1 MRKTIF
7 LNDRWEFT
15 ELWDNSFATGE
26 GAQDGTSFAVV
37 RLPHTCKET
46 PFHYFDESVYQM
58 CCGYRRELY
67 APEEWDGR
75 MVILTVEA
83 AGHRAEVWL
92 NGEKLAEHNCGYTA
106 FSVELT
112 GLRPGEKNLL
122 AICVDSRETLNIPPF
137 GYVIDYM
144 TYGGLYREVRLDVTE
159 KEYIEDVFVRPEI
172 PEKRGLLR
180 RNAGHAQAAE
190 RLPQIRF
197 DGIVK
202 SELAIRG
209 ETEGLTVHQTVF
221 CSRCGKRVP
230 EEPDLQE
237 EQSVPE
243 EPGLQEEQSMPEPGR
258 KGQNGVLAEK
268 SYDLA
273 NLPRAE
279 RGDSD
284 SSVPAVIAELELP
297 GAVLWDVLQPQL
309 YTLRTELLRGE
320 EVLDVR
326 ETVFGF
332 RRAEFKADGFYLNGR
347 KLKLAGLNRHQSY
360 PYVGYAMP
368 ESQQKRDAD
377 ILKYELGLN
386 AVRTS
391 HYPQSQHFVD
401 RCDEIGLLVFTEIP
415 GWQHIG
421 DDAWKDQAVQNTRD
435 MVLQYRNH
443 PSIFLWGVRIN
454 ESKDDDELY
463 RRTNAAV
470 HELDDTR
477 PTGGVR
483 CHKNSHLLEDVYT
496 YNDFLHDGTNAGCE
510 PKRKVTSDKDK
521 AYMVTEYNGHMFPT
535 KSFDSEVH
543 RRDHALRHA
552 RVLNDIAGQQDIA
565 GSFGWCFFDY
575 NTHQD
580 FGSGDRI
587 CYHGVT
593 DMFRNPKPAAAV
605 YASLQE
611 DIPVLEVSSAMDIG
625 EHPTGNLGRI
635 FAFTNAE
642 QILVYK
648 NGRLIKT
655 YEVASKSYPDL
666 KHPPVEIDD
675 FVGDILEKEEG
686 FSPLQ
691 ANLVRDL
698 LNYAASYGFSHLSP
712 KIMAKAAVLMQRYH
726 MTFED
731 AYRLYGKYIG
741 DWGGTATSWRFEAVR
756 GGEVVKTVVKEPVKE
771 IRLRAEADHT
781 DLRDG
786 RTYDVASVRL
796 TMRDQNGNVLPFY
809 QGAVGLRTEGPVQI
823 IGPALAQLRGG
834 MGGTYV
840 KTTGDAG
847 DALLILTDEQGEEIR
862 IPFRVSRKDPP
873 DPDPAVGTEPGS
885 TGRSKQDAQGF
896 GLEDVC

>member
-1 MRKTIF
+1 MRERIF
-7 LNDRWEFT
+7 LNDGWEFT
-15 ELWDNSFATGE
+15 ESWSRQFQTGE
-26 GAQDGTSFAVV
+26 PEQGETETRESSPYAVV
-37 RLPHTCKET
+37 RLPHTCRET
-46 PFHYFDESVYQM
+46 PFHYFDESLYQM
-58 CCGYRRELY
+58 CCGYRKELY
-67 APEEWDGR
+67 VPEEWKNR
-75 MVILTVEA
+75 RVILTVEA
-83 AGHRAEVWL
+83 AGHRAEVFL

-112 GLRPGEKNLL
+112 GLHPGEKNLL

-144 TYGGLYREVRLDVTE
+144 TYGGLYREVWLDVAE
-159 KEYIEDVFVRPEI
+159 KEYIEDIFVRPEI

-180 RNAGHAQAAE
+180 RNADDIRAAE

-197 DGIVK
+197 EGTVK
-202 SELAIRG
+202 SELLVRG
-209 ETEGLTVHQTVF
+209 ETEGLKLRQTV
-221 CSRCGKRVP
+221 SGRPSGRRLP
-230 EEPDLQE
+230 EGV
-237 EQSVPE
+237 SVPGTDPDGE
-243 EPGLQEEQSMPEPGR
+243 EEISALAEQIFELADLPRADRGDAEHSDPA
-258 KGQNGVLAEK
+258 VLAELK
-268 SYDLA
+268 
-273 NLPRAE
+273 LPDA
-279 RGDSD
+279 
-284 SSVPAVIAELELP
+284 L
-297 GAVLWDVLQPQL
+297 LWDVLQPRL

-326 ETVFGF
+326 ENVFGF
-332 RRAEFKADGFYLNGR
+332 RRIAFKPDGFFLNGR

-360 PYVGYAMP
+360 PYAGYAMP

-377 ILKYELGLN
+377 ILKYELGVN

-391 HYPQSQHFVD
+391 HYPQSQYFID

-421 DDAWKDQAVQNTRD
+421 DEQWKDQAVENTRE
-435 MVLQYRNH
+435 MVLQYRYH
-443 PSIFLWGVRIN
+443 PSVILWGVRIN

-463 RRTNAAV
+463 LRTNAAARA
-470 HELDDTR
+470 LDDTR

-496 YNDFLHDGTNAGCE
+496 YNDFFHDGTNAGCE
-510 PKRKVTSDKDK
+510 PKRKVTSDKDR
-521 AYMVTEYNGHMFPT
+521 AYLVTEYNGHMFPT
-535 KSFDSEVH
+535 KPYDSELH

-593 DMFRNPKPAAAV
+593 DMFRNPKMAAAV
-605 YASLQE
+605 YASMQE

-625 EHPTGNLGRI
+625 EHPTGRQDRI
-635 FAFTNAE
+635 FVFTNAE
-642 QILVYK
+642 QIRVCK

-655 YEVASKSYPDL
+655 YETVSKLYPDL

-675 FVGDILEKEEG
+675 FIGDILEKEEG

-691 ANLVRDL
+691 AKLTRDL
-698 LNYAASYGFSHLSP
+698 LNHAAIYGFSHLSP
-712 KIMAKAAVLMQRYH
+712 KILAKAAVLMQRYH

-756 GGEVVKTVVKEPVKE
+756 GGKVVKTVIKEPVKQ
-771 IRLRAEADHT
+771 IRLKAEADHT

-786 RTYDVASVRL
+786 RTYDAACVRI

-809 QGAVGLRTEGPVQI
+809 QGAVRLKTEGPVQI
-823 IGPALAQLRGG
+823 IGPSLAQLRGG
-834 MGGTYV
+834 MGGTYI
-840 KTTGDAG
+840 KTLGESGEA
-847 DALLILTDEQGEEIR
+847 ALILADEQDEEIR
-862 IPFRVSRKDPP
+862 IAFHIVSEKRPEGDH
-873 DPDPAVGTEPGS
+873 
-885 TGRSKQDAQGF
+885 
-896 GLEDVC
+896 L

>member
-1 MRKTIF
+1 MQERLF
-7 LNDRWEFT
+7 LNDGWEFT
-15 ELWDNSFATGE
+15 ESWSRPFLTGE
-26 GAQDGTSFAVV
+26 PKEPESKDDSDGSSYMVV

-46 PFHYFDESVYQM
+46 PFHYFDESLYQM
-58 CCGYRRELY
+58 CCGYRRELDV
-67 APEEWDGR
+67 PEEWR
-75 MVILTVEA
+75 NKTVILTVEA
-83 AGHRAEVWL
+83 AGHRAEVFL
-92 NGEKLAEHNCGYTA
+92 NGKKLAEHNCGYTA

-112 GLRPGEKNLL
+112 GLHAGEKNLL

-144 TYGGLYREVRLDVTE
+144 TYGGLYREVWLDVAE
-159 KEYIEDVFVRPEI
+159 KEYMEDVFVRPEI
-172 PEKRGLLR
+172 PENKGLLR
-180 RNAGHAQAAE
+180 RNSDDAAAAE
-190 RLPQIRF
+190 RLSQIRF
-197 DGIVK
+197 EGTVK
-202 SELAIRG
+202 SQVTVKGDPAGLYLRQTIVSRQSGESLA
-209 ETEGLTVHQTVF
+209 E
-221 CSRCGKRVP
+221 SRSTAITGQGSGAGIP
-230 EEPDLQE
+230 A
-237 EQSVPE
+237 
-243 EPGLQEEQSMPEPGR
+243 
-258 KGQNGVLAEK
+258 GQNPLCTPVQ
-268 SYDLA
+268 
-273 NLPRAE
+273 
-279 RGDSD
+279 
-284 SSVPAVIAELELP
+284 AELKLP
-297 GAVLWDVLQPQL
+297 GAELWDVLQPQL
-309 YTLRTELLRGE
+309 YILRTELLRGE

-332 RRAEFKADGFYLNGR
+332 RRIAFTADGFFLNGR

-377 ILKYELGLN
+377 ILKYELGVN

-421 DDAWKDQAVQNTRD
+421 DDAWKDQAVENTRD

-454 ESKDDDELY
+454 ESQDDDGLY
-463 RRTNAAV
+463 IRTNAEARA
-470 HELDDTR
+470 LDDTR

-496 YNDFLHDGTNAGCE
+496 YNDFYHDGTNAGCE

-521 AYMVTEYNGHMFPT
+521 AYLVTEYNGHMFPT
-535 KSFDSEVH
+535 KTFDNELH

-552 RVLNDIAGQQDIA
+552 RVLNDIAGQPDIA

-593 DMFRNPKPAAAV
+593 DMFRNPKLAAAV

-611 DIPVLEVSSAMDIG
+611 ERPVLEVSSAMDIG
-625 EHPTGNLGRI
+625 EHPTGNPGRV

-642 QILVYK
+642 QIRVYK
-648 NGRLIKT
+648 NDRLIRT
-655 YEVASKSYPDL
+655 YEAGSREYPDL

-675 FVGDILEKEEG
+675 FVGDVPEKEEG

-691 ANLVRDL
+691 AKLVRDL
-698 LNYAASYGFSHLSP
+698 LNYAARYGISHLSP

-741 DWGGTATSWRFEAVR
+741 DWGGTATSWRFEALR
-756 GGEVVKTVVKEPVKE
+756 GGQVVKTVIKEPVKQ
-771 IRLRAEADHT
+771 IRLKAEADHT
-781 DLRDG
+781 ELREG
-786 RTYDVASVRL
+786 RTYDVACVRI
-796 TMRDQNGNVLPFY
+796 TMCDQNGNVLPFY
-809 QGAVGLRTEGPVQI
+809 QGAVRLETEGPGQI

-834 MGGTYV
+834 MGGTYI
-840 KTTGDAG
+840 KTIGVSG
-847 DALLILTDEQGEEIR
+847 NALLTLTDEQGEEIR
-862 IPFRVSRKDPP
+862 IPFRVLKESDGKIQFKGNLQPEGELQTKGD
-873 DPDPAVGTEPGS
+873 
-885 TGRSKQDAQGF
+885 
-896 GLEDVC
+896 LL